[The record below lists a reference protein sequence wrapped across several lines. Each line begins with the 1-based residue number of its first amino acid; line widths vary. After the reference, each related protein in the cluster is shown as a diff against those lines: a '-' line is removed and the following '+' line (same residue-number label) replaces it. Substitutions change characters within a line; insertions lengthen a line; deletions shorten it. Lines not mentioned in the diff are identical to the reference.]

1 MKKPEQHMQGATH
14 SASRS
19 VAREDQAALQERA
32 MPKARPLPVYLLGA
46 GMVSLCAAL
55 FGALPAKAQ
64 NAPPN
69 ATPGHVEGPP
79 SAVVTPQSA
88 GAPPRA
94 STSRSD
100 LVGETNALPPSNA
113 AITAREQLE
122 GGHYK
127 TPVYSD
133 RVGEGTARRPI
144 PSLRETLP
152 DRSGKAPATPNQNE
166 THKDKASGNS
176 TRETRELSPTHAAA
190 PAQPEVTTPQ
200 AASAIS
206 ATTSAGTETVE
217 TQAKTQA
224 ERKTASSAQP
234 SAQETATAASPV
246 VSSGA
251 QTAKTAAPVAATG
264 TAVTSEAEPKTSSVA
279 VTPTTPASAPAST
292 PAMNGVPAPA
302 PQSAVQ
308 AGPKAATAPASTP
321 LHTVERPSGPL
332 APVAEAIAARLAG
345 QESLSLSKAEREA
358 LVQFYAQRG
367 YQPAFVD
374 MQGLNVRGKAIA
386 ARLRAAAEDGLN
398 PDDYGFEPALSGAQ
412 AAALARTET
421 SLAATALTYA
431 RHAQTGRFN
440 PTRISELVTP
450 TREFPEPSAI
460 LAHISQARDANAAL
474 AAYNP
479 PHAGYLALKKL
490 LGTPETD
497 EPGRIVA
504 IPPGPLLR
512 PGKMDPRVPALRAR
526 LGLSDKAATDLT
538 YDPELAEAVR
548 TFQETMRLTPDGL
561 VGNNT
566 LQALNYGASDTPSRA
581 EIIANMERWRW
592 LPRQL
597 GAHYVMVN
605 IPEYKVRI
613 HEGDKPIYETRTV
626 VGKASS
632 PTPLM
637 TRNMTYAVVNP
648 AWNIPP
654 SIARNEMMPL
664 LRNNPAALQ
673 RRNIEVRRNGSGG
686 YSFRQMPGRGN
697 SLGRVKFM
705 FPNDHAVY
713 LHDTPAKHL
722 FSNRDRARSHGCVRV
737 QDPFDFG
744 SVLFNI
750 AMPGQSWNE
759 QRFTRMFSNKERYL
773 TLKQPIPVHL
783 VYFTTMADAQ
793 GHVSRFGDIYG
804 INAAVKNRL
813 GLNSRSRH
821 MAEDTATR
829 KR

>member
-1 MKKPEQHMQGATH
+1 MKKPEQHMQGAPH

-19 VAREDQAALQERA
+19 VAREDLVALKV
-32 MPKARPLPVYLLGA
+32 PPLKVRPLPVHFLGA
-46 GMVSLCAAL
+46 GMISLCAAL
-55 FGALPAKAQ
+55 FGILPANAQ
-64 NAPPN
+64 NATPN
-69 ATPGHVEGPP
+69 ATPNHVESAP
-79 SAVVTPQSA
+79 SPTVTPQSA
-88 GAPPRA
+88 DAPPRA

-113 AITAREQLE
+113 AITARGQLE
-122 GGHYK
+122 GDHYK
-127 TPVYSD
+127 TPAYSD
-133 RVGEGTARRPI
+133 RVGQGTARPAI
-144 PSLRETLP
+144 PAMRETLP
-152 DRSGKAPATPNQNE
+152 DRSGKTPAKTPPDKADQDKPQK
-166 THKDKASGNS
+166 HSLPKDKASENS
-176 TRETRELSPTHAAA
+176 TGAPPAPAPATQTASTPPAATQPEARPGVKAEVQPAPTPTHGTEAAA
-190 PAQPEVTTPQ
+190 SPAVQK
-200 AASAIS
+200 
-206 ATTSAGTETVE
+206 ATSPV
-217 TQAKTQA
+217 
-224 ERKTASSAQP
+224 QP
-234 SAQETATAASPV
+234 SAQDAATATPAAAPNSHPAETATP
-246 VSSGA
+246 
-251 QTAKTAAPVAATG
+251 AKPG
-264 TAVTSEAEPKTSSVA
+264 TETKAVT
-279 VTPTTPASAPAST
+279 APAT
-292 PAMNGVPAPA
+292 DAPAPA
-302 PQSAVQ
+302 ASGSA
-308 AGPKAATAPASTP
+308 PI
-321 LHTVERPSGPL
+321 HTVERPSGPL
-332 APVAEAIAARLAG
+332 APVAEAIATRLSG

-367 YQPAFVD
+367 YQPAFVE
-374 MQGLNVRGKAIA
+374 MQGLNARGKAIA
-386 ARLRAAAEDGLN
+386 TRLRAAAEDGLN
-398 PDDYGFEPALSGAQ
+398 PDDYGFEPAPSGAQ

-421 SLAATALTYA
+421 SLAAAALTYA

-440 PTRISELVTP
+440 PIRISELVTP

-460 LAHISQARDANAAL
+460 LAHISRAKDANTAL

-479 PHAGYLALKKL
+479 PHTGYLALKKL
-490 LGTPETD
+490 LKTPETD
-497 EPGRIVA
+497 EPGRITA
-504 IPPGPLLR
+504 IPPGPLLS

-526 LGLSDKAATDLT
+526 LGLSDKATNDLT

-548 TFQETMRLTPDGL
+548 TFQESMRLTPDGL

-566 LQALNYGASDTPSRA
+566 LQALNYGASDIPSRA
-581 EIIANMERWRW
+581 DIIANMERWRW

-613 HEGDKPIYETRTV
+613 YEGDTPIYETRTV

-632 PTPLM
+632 PTPLL

-673 RRNIEVRRNGSGG
+673 RRNIEVRRTGSGG

-713 LHDTPAKHL
+713 LHDTPSKHL
-722 FSNRDRARSHGCVRV
+722 FSNSDRARSHGCVRV

-750 AMPGQSWNE
+750 AMPGQNWNE
-759 QRFTRMFSNKERYL
+759 QRFTRMFGDKERYL

-783 VYFTTMADAQ
+783 VYFTTVADMQ
-793 GHVSRFGDIYG
+793 GHVTRFADIYG
-804 INAAVKNRL
+804 INAAVKKRL
-813 GLNSRSRH
+813 GLTGQNRH
-821 MAEDTATR
+821 MAEEIATR